1 MRTQT
6 GNVILRSKIWYVR
19 FYNRD
24 GKRVTQQLEHPDGGP
39 LKKEGPYKS
48 EARVREIVSEVM
60 RQVNSDNGVPEF
72 VADVTVG
79 EFWEAT
85 YLPWAEAN
93 LRASTVAG
101 YKKTWGLY
109 LKEQLSHWKLR
120 EYKTPHGSQLL
131 SNLTEKR
138 KLGAATLAHTRSLA
152 SGIFSHALN
161 LGKIEANP
169 WHDVVNLAR
178 VKKSKPTRHYTL
190 EQAEDTITALVSRVD
205 AQAIFALA
213 FFLGLRP
220 SEIAGLQWGDI
231 DFDGGFLHI
240 RRASVK
246 GVVGETKTPESVA
259 SLPLIAPV
267 LVPLKLWHKKWDAK
281 LTGSS
286 LSSGWV
292 FPNQKR
298 GPLNVESFC
307 RNIII
312 PLCKKA
318 KIEWKG
324 LYSARRGC
332 GTHLTS
338 LTGNLLAARAVLR
351 HKSMLTTADHYD
363 KANEVAGVAG
373 LKLVEAKS
381 LRG

>member
-6 GNVILRSKIWYVR
+6 GNVILRSKVWYVR

-24 GKRVTQQLEHPDGGP
+24 GKRVTQQLEHPNGGP
-39 LKKEGPYKS
+39 LKKEGAYKS
-48 EARVREIVSEVM
+48 LSRVNEIVSEVM
-60 RQVNSDNGVPEF
+60 REVNSDNGVPSL

-79 EFWEAT
+79 EFWDAT
-85 YLPWAEAN
+85 YLPWATAN

-109 LKEQLSHWKLR
+109 LKKQLSPWKLR

-131 SNLTEKR
+131 SGLTEER
-138 KLGAATLAHTRSLA
+138 KLGSATLSHIRSLA

-161 LGKIEANP
+161 LGLIEANP

-190 EQAEDTITALVSRVD
+190 EEAEDTVTALVSRVD
-205 AQAIFALA
+205 AQAVFAFA

-220 SEIAGLQWGDI
+220 SEIAGLKWDDI
-231 DFDGGFLHI
+231 DGGYVHI

-267 LVPLKLWHKKWDAK
+267 LVPLELWRAK
-281 LTGSS
+281 SEGFAKQ
-286 LSSGWV
+286 GWI
-292 FPNQKR
+292 FFNQR
-298 GPLNVESFC
+298 SGPLNVESFC
-307 RNIII
+307 RNTII

-318 KIEWKG
+318 KVPWKG

-332 GTHLTS
+332 SKHLTS

-351 HKSMLTTADHYD
+351 HKSVLTTAGHYD
-363 KANEVAGVAG
+363 PSNDVAGAAG
-373 LKLVEAKS
+373 LKLVEAKA

>member
-6 GNVILRSKIWYVR
+6 GNLILRSKVWYVR

-39 LKKEGPYKS
+39 LKKEGIYKS
-48 EARVREIVSEVM
+48 VRRVEEVAADVM
-60 RQVNSDNGVPEF
+60 KQVNSENGVPTN
-72 VADVTVG
+72 VVDVTVG

-85 YLPWAEAN
+85 YLPWATTN
-93 LRASTVAG
+93 LRESTVAG

-109 LKEQLSHWKLR
+109 LKDQLSHWKLR

-131 SNLTEKR
+131 SSLTEKR
-138 KLGAATLAHTRSLA
+138 KLGSATLSHTRSLA

-169 WHDVVNLAR
+169 WHDVVNLAK
-178 VKKSKPTRHYTL
+178 VKKSNPTKHYTL
-190 EQAEDTITALVSRVD
+190 EEAENTINALVSRVD
-205 AQAIFALA
+205 AQAVFALA

-220 SEIAGLQWGDI
+220 SEIAGLKWDDI
-231 DFDGGFLHI
+231 DFDGGFVHI
-240 RRASVK
+240 RRAAVK

-259 SLPLIAPV
+259 SILLIAPARI
-267 LVPLKLWHKKWDAK
+267 PLELWCKKLGGKH
-281 LTGSS
+281 
-286 LSSGWV
+286 SGWV
-292 FPNQKR
+292 FPNQKKD
-298 GPLNVESFC
+298 PLNVESFC
-307 RNIII
+307 RNAII
-312 PLCKKA
+312 PLCVKA

-332 GTHLTS
+332 GTHLTAV
-338 LTGNLLAARAVLR
+338 TGNLLAARAVLR

-363 KANEVAGVAG
+363 KANEVAGAAG
-373 LKLVEAKS
+373 LKLVEAKTLS
-381 LRG
+381 K